1 MLAPWK
7 KSYDKPRQY
16 IKKQGHYFANKGPFS
31 QSYDFFP
38 AVIYGCGSW
47 IRKKAECQRVD
58 AFQLWC
64 CRRLLTVTWTARRS
78 NQFILKESVLN
89 IHWKE
94 WCWNW
99 SSNTL
104 ATWWEEL
111 THLKRPWCWELLKMG
126 GEEEDRGWDGWM
138 ASLTR
143 WTWVRASSGSWWY
156 TGKAGVL
163 QSMGLRSQTW
173 LSDSTEPKG
182 VQHLFIMPLIFSLLV
197 SESNRKSL
205 FLWYNIELSS
215 DFRISGP
222 PYPVQWKAIS
232 SLLL

>member
-47 IRKKAECQRVD
+47 TRKDAECQRVD

-94 WCWNW
+94 WCWSW
-99 SSNTL
+99 SSNIW
-104 ATWWEEL
+104 ATWCEEL
-111 THLKRPWCWELLKMG
+111 THWKGPRCWERG
-126 GEEEDRGWDGWM
+126 GQEEKGMTEDEMVIWHHWLNGHEFEQAPGVDDGQGGLVCCGSRDHKESDTTERLNWTDDP
-138 ASLTR
+138 AIPSLDIK
-143 WTWVRASSGSWWY
+143 SE
-156 TGKAGVL
+156 KIII
-163 QSMGLRSQTW
+163 Q
-173 LSDSTEPKG
+173 KG
-182 VQHLFIMPLIFSLLV
+182 IHPNVIAALF
-197 SESNRKSL
+197 K
-205 FLWYNIELSS
+205 
-215 DFRISGP
+215 
-222 PYPVQWKAIS
+222 
-232 SLLL
+232 